1 MILSL
6 RKDRRVIDIPIVQI
20 RPCKTQT
27 RKKYSHEQLMELAWS
42 IKNNGIIQPLT
53 VRKVSSVE
61 YELVAGERRLRAAAL
76 CGKTRVPCIVIT
88 CTDSQAVIYSL
99 AENLQRTELNIFEE
113 AQGITDIINSCNI
126 SRQEAAR
133 QLGKQQAVID
143 CKLRILKFNNE
154 EREIII
160 KAHLNEKHARA
171 LLKIQDPVE
180 RRFALSEIVEKNMN
194 VSQTESYI
202 NECLC
207 RTKQEKRRHQRRKAV
222 IKDIR
227 IFENTINN
235 AVETMNSSGIN
246 AEAHKSENED
256 YIEYVVRI
264 PKSRLFNINLT
275 A

>member
-6 RKDRRVIDIPIVQI
+6 RKDKRIIDIPIVQI
-20 RPCKTQT
+20 RPCKTQA
-27 RKKYSHEQLMELAWS
+27 RKKYSREQLIELAWS

-61 YELVAGERRLRAAAL
+61 YELIAGERRLRAAAL
-76 CGKTRVPCIVIT
+76 CGKTKVPCIIIT

-113 AQGITDIINSCNI
+113 AQGITEIMNSCNI
-126 SRQEAAR
+126 SKQEAAR
-133 QLGKQQAVID
+133 QLGKRQAVID
-143 CKLRILKFNNE
+143 CKLRILKLNNE

-160 KAHLNEKHARA
+160 KAHLSEKHARA
-171 LLKIQDPVE
+171 LLKIQDTVE
-180 RRFALSEIVEKNMN
+180 RRIVLSEIVEKNMN
-194 VSQTESYI
+194 VSQTENYI
-202 NECLC
+202 NEYLC
-207 RTKQEKRRHQRRKAV
+207 KTKQEKRRRQKQKAV

-227 IFENTINN
+227 IFENTINK
-235 AVETMNSSGIN
+235 AVETMHSSGIHAVTN
-246 AEAHKSENED
+246 HSENDE

-264 PKSRLFNINLT
+264 PKSKLTNINLT